1 VDPVERPS
9 PFLPVFLAW
18 LVPGAGHLK
27 IGRLWPG
34 VFTFSAILPL
44 YVGGMALAG
53 FENVSWERHPIYF
66 WALHVFCGALT
77 GAAAM
82 FTRHVEL
89 VEAMPDQSVGMLFTA
104 VASLLNV
111 IAISDV
117 WSRCRRGD
125 PEARAKARME
135 QTAQPTTAP
144 APEQAPASPP
154 AATEASGG

>member
-1 VDPVERPS
+1 VDPERRPS
-9 PFLPVFLAW
+9 PFLPVLLAW

-34 VFTFSAILPL
+34 VFTFAAILPL

-53 FENVSWERHPIYF
+53 FENVNWERHPIYF
-66 WALHVFCGALT
+66 WALHVFCGSLT
-77 GAAAM
+77 GAAAV
-82 FTRHVEL
+82 FTRHVEVL
-89 VEAMPDQSVGMLFTA
+89 ETLPDKDVGVLFTA

-125 PEARAKARME
+125 PEDRAKARLD
-135 QTAQPTTAP
+135 AAASPSDVLP
-144 APEQAPASPP
+144 AQAPAAPP
-154 AATEASGG
+154 AATETSGG